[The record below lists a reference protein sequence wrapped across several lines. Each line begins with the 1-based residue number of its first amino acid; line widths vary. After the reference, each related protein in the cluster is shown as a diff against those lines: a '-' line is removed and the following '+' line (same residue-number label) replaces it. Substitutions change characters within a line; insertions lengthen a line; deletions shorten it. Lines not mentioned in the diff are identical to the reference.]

1 MLICEITGIK
11 ISRKT
16 EAAPEK
22 TIFTQTTFS
31 LFIKKKE
38 IQGTKRN
45 LIFQCRKGGSHQ
57 SGGDREVAVDG
68 ATNFGKSSSP
78 TLFNLFSAKAGP
90 QPTVN
95 FFLEENRNLWLYRRV
110 NNEENRNRRRAF
122 ADFQELRQNDL
133 LRFHEL
139 MITQNEQIKATT
151 LKQLLRSSCVGGSY
165 VEVAV

>member
-1 MLICEITGIK
+1 MHKSKVFFLLSLLMLICGITGIK

-22 TIFTQTTFS
+22 TSFTQTT
-31 LFIKKKE
+31 
-38 IQGTKRN
+38 
-45 LIFQCRKGGSHQ
+45 GGSHERV
-57 SGGDREVAVDG
+57 GDREAAVG
-68 ATNFGKSSSP
+68 VATNVGKSAP

-90 QPTVN
+90 QPTLN
-95 FFLEENRNLWLYRRV
+95 FFLEENRNLWLYRTL

-139 MITQNEQIKATT
+139 MITQNEQIIMLKKAM
-151 LKQLLRSSCVGGSY
+151 SSVR
-165 VEVAV
+165 

>member
-1 MLICEITGIK
+1 MHKSKVFFLLSLLMLICEITGIK

-22 TIFTQTTFS
+22 TIFTQTT
-31 LFIKKKE
+31 
-38 IQGTKRN
+38 
-45 LIFQCRKGGSHQ
+45 
-57 SGGDREVAVDG
+57 
-68 ATNFGKSSSP
+68 SSSP

-139 MITQNEQIKATT
+139 MITQNEQISMLKKAM
-151 LKQLLRSSCVGGSY
+151 SSVR
-165 VEVAV
+165 